1 MSIIHRNGPLYL
13 YDKNKLVP
21 FQWAFPNDGTIRC
34 CTSPGVEKIM
44 VTTDDVQDLLNT
56 SPEAYTA
63 LQSLLEDLE
72 GNPSQLTNIL
82 NRLIKLE
89 GTVNPE
95 VNSLASLKL
104 LTAMVDGSTI
114 LCKGLGLYRYD
125 SSSSATADDFFI
137 IAPNTVPGRWILLAE
152 TAMGFSPDTGTA
164 NTFILSLPGLTAYY
178 TGMMVWFKATYA
190 NTGTC
195 TINVNALG
203 AKSLIR
209 PGGIGLAA
217 GDITAGSLICAV
229 YDGTSFQ
236 IISNLATN
244 LVHLTAIQTLT
255 NKTLTSPTLNTPTIN
270 TPTMTTPKMSSGT
283 TINDANGNELIR
295 FPAVVASAVNEVTIS
310 NSITGSP
317 PSISASGNDTNISLN
332 LNSKG
337 SGTIRNIVNGVISA
351 LFDAVASAVN
361 YLTVKANTAGNAP
374 TIAATG
380 TDTNIDVN
388 VVPKGSGRLKENG
401 VVVIRQGE
409 DYRPN
414 LLINADFK
422 INSLGK
428 ASYTSA
434 GYVMDKW
441 EAYGTSAFG
450 SVGVSADYISVTAP
464 STSDTYIIQSK
475 IKATNLVGKKLTLSL
490 CDSSDNIYSVSGV
503 LPSDGSQVSTTLST
517 NGSAYFNNQLDGTL
531 RVVII
536 ANATKTISI
545 KWVKLETNDHSTPF
559 IPKSYKEEILD
570 TSDNVGYAPNLLI
583 NGDFQ
588 VWQRGTTFN
597 APSGAYTADRWKVI
611 NAVDTNVSVVR
622 SGRAFR
628 IQEYSAVGGTN
639 SYTSAIQVI
648 EDFSAYIGKTL
659 TFSCD
664 LVIDSGVTIELA
676 VSEGATSYF
685 TGAITTSGI
694 KTLTFKTSNSLTG
707 LTVYITMYRQGMAV
721 GKGITVNWAKL
732 EVNDHTTPFIS
743 RSYGEELA
751 LCRRY
756 YQVLENT
763 QALPPTA
770 RMTASIYY
778 LPGQVFPV
786 KMRVAP
792 TVSIYSTNYKTL
804 GKITEGN
811 NGNDTGLNV
820 SAHGVLDS
828 GFTYIK
834 SDAAYVDA
842 TVGYSYKYT
851 ADAEM

>member
-44 VTTDDVQDLLNT
+44 VTTDDVHDLLNT
-56 SPEAYTA
+56 SPEAYAA

-89 GTVNPE
+89 GTVNPQ

-104 LTAMVDGSTI
+104 LTAMIDGSTI

-137 IAPNTVPGRWILLAE
+137 IAPNTVPGRWILIAE

-178 TGMMVWFKATYA
+178 TGMMVWFKASYA

-270 TPTMTTPKMSSGT
+270 TPTITTPKMSSGT

-295 FPAVVASAVNEVTIS
+295 FPAVVASAVNEITVNNSATGVAPSIQASGTDANVGLSIMSKGSSTIRMYVNNAISTVFDAFANAVNYLTIRS
-310 NSITGSP
+310 NVTGSAP
-317 PSISASGNDTNISLN
+317 TIEAGGTDTNIGIDVKT
-332 LNSKG
+332 KG
-337 SGTIRNIVNGVISA
+337 TGVFRTLVNGVVS
-351 LFDAVASAVN
+351 FVVDTVASAVN

-388 VVPKGSGRLKENG
+388 VVPKGTGRLKENG
-401 VVVIRQGE
+401 IAVIRQGE

-414 LLINADFK
+414 I
-422 INSLGK
+422 
-428 ASYTSA
+428 
-434 GYVMDKW
+434 
-441 EAYGTSAFG
+441 
-450 SVGVSADYISVTAP
+450 
-464 STSDTYIIQSK
+464 
-475 IKATNLVGKKLTLSL
+475 
-490 CDSSDNIYSVSGV
+490 
-503 LPSDGSQVSTTLST
+503 
-517 NGSAYFNNQLDGTL
+517 
-531 RVVII
+531 
-536 ANATKTISI
+536 
-545 KWVKLETNDHSTPF
+545 
-559 IPKSYKEEILD
+559 
-570 TSDNVGYAPNLLI
+570 LI

-588 VWQRGTTFN
+588 VWQRGTSFTLPSNGKYSADRWGIWNYVDTNIKVYKSGRVLRVEEYN
-597 APSGAYTADRWKVI
+597 AVGGVGAYTPMYQNIEGYA
-611 NAVDTNVSVVR
+611 
-622 SGRAFR
+622 
-628 IQEYSAVGGTN
+628 EYA
-639 SYTSAIQVI
+639 
-648 EDFSAYIGKTL
+648 GKTL
-659 TFSCD
+659 TLSCNLTLD
-664 LVIDSGVTIELA
+664 TGVTA
-676 VSEGATSYF
+676 SVSFYDGVTGYT
-685 TGAITTSGI
+685 TGAISTSGT
-694 KTLTFKTSNSLTG
+694 KVVTG
-707 LTVYITMYRQGMAV
+707 LISSNPTTLQVTITLYREGLAV
-721 GKGITVNWAKL
+721 GKGITVNWVKL
-732 EVNDHTTPFIS
+732 EVNDHATPFIP
-743 RSYGEELA
+743 RNYGEEFA
-751 LCRRY
+751 LCQRY
-756 YQVLENT
+756 YQRLIST
-763 QALPPTA
+763 TYPPAA
-770 RMTASIYY
+770 RMATTH
-778 LPGQVFPV
+778 LPGMNFQVT
-786 KMRVAP
+786 MRITP
-792 TVSIYSTNYKTL
+792 TITILSSGLGTI
-804 GKITEGN
+804 GKIAENSSGTDVG
-811 NGNDTGLNV
+811 TNV
-820 SAHGVLDS
+820 SASLYANPNGISYVRSDTAIPD
-828 GFTYIK
+828 FTY
-834 SDAAYVDA
+834 
-842 TVGYSYKYT
+842 GYSYIVI
-851 ADAEM
+851 ADAEI

>member
-56 SPEAYTA
+56 SPEAYAA

-89 GTVNPE
+89 GTVNPQ

-104 LTAMVDGSTI
+104 LTAMIDGSTI

-137 IAPNTVPGRWILLAE
+137 IAPNTVPGRWILIAE

-178 TGMMVWFKATYA
+178 TGMMVWFKASYA

-270 TPTMTTPKMSSGT
+270 TPTITTPKMSSGT

-295 FPAVVASAVNEVTIS
+295 FPAVVASAVNEITVNNSATGVAPSIQASGTDANVGLSIMSKGSSTIRMYVNNAISTVFDAFANAVNYLTTRS
-310 NSITGSP
+310 NVTGSAP
-317 PSISASGNDTNISLN
+317 TIEAGGTDTNIGIDVKT
-332 LNSKG
+332 KG
-337 SGTIRNIVNGVISA
+337 TGVFRTLVNGVVS
-351 LFDAVASAVN
+351 FVVDTVASAVN

-388 VVPKGSGRLKENG
+388 VVPKGTGRLKENG
-401 VVVIRQGE
+401 IAVIRQGE

-414 LLINADFK
+414 I
-422 INSLGK
+422 
-428 ASYTSA
+428 
-434 GYVMDKW
+434 
-441 EAYGTSAFG
+441 
-450 SVGVSADYISVTAP
+450 
-464 STSDTYIIQSK
+464 
-475 IKATNLVGKKLTLSL
+475 
-490 CDSSDNIYSVSGV
+490 
-503 LPSDGSQVSTTLST
+503 
-517 NGSAYFNNQLDGTL
+517 
-531 RVVII
+531 
-536 ANATKTISI
+536 
-545 KWVKLETNDHSTPF
+545 
-559 IPKSYKEEILD
+559 
-570 TSDNVGYAPNLLI
+570 LI

-588 VWQRGTTFN
+588 VWQRGTSFTLPSNGKYSADRWGIWNYVDTNIKVYKSGRVLRVEEYN
-597 APSGAYTADRWKVI
+597 AVGGVGAYTPMYQNIEGYA
-611 NAVDTNVSVVR
+611 
-622 SGRAFR
+622 
-628 IQEYSAVGGTN
+628 EYA
-639 SYTSAIQVI
+639 
-648 EDFSAYIGKTL
+648 GKTL
-659 TFSCD
+659 TLSCNLTLD
-664 LVIDSGVTIELA
+664 TGVTA
-676 VSEGATSYF
+676 SVSFYDGVTGYT
-685 TGAITTSGI
+685 TGAISTSGT
-694 KTLTFKTSNSLTG
+694 KVVTG
-707 LTVYITMYRQGMAV
+707 LISSNPTTLQVTITLYREGLAV
-721 GKGITVNWAKL
+721 GKGITVNWVKL
-732 EVNDHTTPFIS
+732 EVNDHATPFIP
-743 RSYGEELA
+743 RNYGEEFA
-751 LCRRY
+751 LCQRY
-756 YQVLENT
+756 YQRLIST
-763 QALPPTA
+763 TYPPAA
-770 RMTASIYY
+770 RMATTH
-778 LPGQVFPV
+778 LPGMNFQVT
-786 KMRVAP
+786 MRITP
-792 TVSIYSTNYKTL
+792 TITILSSGLGTI
-804 GKITEGN
+804 GKIAENSSGTDVG
-811 NGNDTGLNV
+811 TNV
-820 SAHGVLDS
+820 SASSYANPNGISYVRSDTAIPD
-828 GFTYIK
+828 FTY
-834 SDAAYVDA
+834 
-842 TVGYSYKYT
+842 GYSYIVI
-851 ADAEM
+851 ADAEI